1 MSSFIP
7 RSKIRGSSLVLF
19 VNLTTGYYSKMN
31 SLELES
37 SNWLQQ
43 NMLLVQQIFG
53 HWALGESSGSTM
65 VVFLK
70 PLILVGV
77 DVLLLL
83 WLYGLESYITPLNII
98 ITFFCAILYFFT
110 QIPRLASVLPVPIV
124 GFDLGPSQD
133 DFLLVVL
140 VEVDE
145 RVIRLGSSCRSGDQ
159 VRLLSK

>member
-98 ITFFCAILYFFT
+98 ITFFCAILYFYAILCFKPPMVMTGFT
-110 QIPRLASVLPVPIV
+110 RTLNISLDCSLYTLKI
-124 GFDLGPSQD
+124 FYMC
-133 DFLLVVL
+133 
-140 VEVDE
+140 
-145 RVIRLGSSCRSGDQ
+145 IRLP
-159 VRLLSK
+159 